1 VSAIRHALIDADGVV
16 QDLPGG
22 WVRAL
27 EPYLGTR
34 AEEFLAE
41 TVVAEQ
47 PCLVGQAD
55 FLAALS
61 EQVDRWSL
69 DVAAEELY
77 RAVWHRIE
85 VHTDT
90 LGLLRQVRRQGIGVH
105 LATTQEAGRAA
116 VMRQLYDGE
125 FDSAYISCE
134 LGVAKPSG
142 EFFRRILPDLGAAPD
157 EVFFV
162 DDTEAN
168 VVGARSVGLRAMHW
182 RHEDGLDRL
191 VAGAA
196 ELGLPVRL
204 PG

>member
-34 AEEFLAE
+34 AGEFLAE

-77 RAVWHRIE
+77 RAVWHRLE

-90 LGLLRQVRRQGIGVH
+90 LELLRQVRRQGIGVH

-134 LGVAKPSG
+134 LGVAKPTG
-142 EFFRRILPDLGAAPD
+142 EFFRRILADLDAAPD
-157 EVFFV
+157 AVFFV

-168 VVGARSVGLRAMHW
+168 VEGARSVGLRAMHW

-204 PG
+204 AG

>member
-1 VSAIRHALIDADGVV
+1 MSAIRHALIDADGVV

-125 FDSAYISCE
+125 FDSEAF
-134 LGVAKPSG
+134 PSHLLDHDTTSAPHRL
-142 EFFRRILPDLGAAPD
+142 FRRSSWPASS
-157 EVFFV
+157 
-162 DDTEAN
+162 T
-168 VVGARSVGLRAMHW
+168 SK
-182 RHEDGLDRL
+182 DGWTI
-191 VAGAA
+191 
-196 ELGLPVRL
+196 EP
-204 PG
+204 

>member
-1 VSAIRHALIDADGVV
+1 M
-16 QDLPGG
+16 P
-22 WVRAL
+22 AL
-27 EPYLGTR
+27 EPYLGAR

-41 TVVAEQ
+41 TIVAEQ
-47 PCLVGQAD
+47 PCLVGRAD
-55 FLAALS
+55 FLTALKK
-61 EQVDRWSL
+61 QVHRWSL
-69 DVAAEELY
+69 DVDAEELY

-85 VHTDT
+85 IHTDT
-90 LGLLRQVRRQGIGVH
+90 LELLRQVRAQGIGVH

-116 VMRQLYDGE
+116 VMRRMYDGE

-134 LGVAKPSG
+134 LGVAKPAG
-142 EFFRRILPDLGAAPD
+142 EFFRRILADLGAAPD

-168 VVGARSVGLRAMHW
+168 VEGARRVGLRAMHW
-182 RHEDGLDRL
+182 RHEDGLNRL

>member
-1 VSAIRHALIDADGVV
+1 MSVIRHALIDADGVV

-27 EPYLGTR
+27 EPFLGSR

-47 PCLVGQAD
+47 PCLRGESD
-55 FLAALS
+55 FLTALRG
-61 EQVDRWSL
+61 QVARWSL
-69 DVAAEELY
+69 DIDADELY

-90 LGLLRQVRRQGIGVH
+90 LELLRQVRAQGIRVH

-116 VMRQLYDGE
+116 VMRRMYDGD

-142 EFFRRILPDLGAAPD
+142 EFFRRILADLGAAPD

-168 VVGARSVGLRAMHW
+168 VEGARSVGLRAMHW

-196 ELGLPVRL
+196 ALGLPV
-204 PG
+204 GSAD